1 MADETPPSDPSVG
14 IVMPKSLLEEMQTS
28 YMDYAMSV
36 IISRALP
43 DARDGL
49 KPVQRRILYAMQQ
62 IGATAGSRYKK
73 CAAFVGE
80 VLKDYHPHSDVA
92 VYDALVRMAQPFS
105 LRYPL
110 IDGQGNFGSVDGDP
124 PAAMRYCISG
134 GSRIAT
140 PAGTVRIDSI
150 VPGPQPNS
158 ESDIDLEVLDRH
170 GRPVHASKVFH
181 SGSHPTLRIRTSE
194 GYELTGTC
202 NHPVLCP
209 VDVLGV
215 PMLMWKLLSE
225 VEVGDRVALAR
236 MPLDPGVGG
245 GSPEELQLALLAG
258 AFVSEG
264 WVGDGR
270 AGFNNIDADF
280 FDAVLKAYDSVVGGP
295 RYASVRVIASGS
307 ILYELDVQ
315 QMDVLLRSPLA
326 EFRGQRSADKRI
338 PEFVWRGSLAVK
350 RRFLQALFTGNGS
363 SSLLPRKT
371 IQVSYST
378 RSIGLA
384 RDVQSILLEF
394 GVVSRLCLYA
404 NGEVKVVITNRR
416 DARIFAG
423 RVGFIGQKQ
432 AKLERDLASVR
443 HASRALSRDYIPHV
457 AAYIRA
463 EAGGRWTDQ
472 DWLTRHN
479 LDRVERWER
488 DADRIL
494 TRIDSAEVRS
504 VIEPLVQAGYYY
516 ATIATVEDAGM
527 QPVYSLK
534 VDSEDH
540 AFLTNGFV
548 SHNTEARMSPIAAE
562 MVADIDKDTVDF
574 KENYTAEKQEPVWMP
589 ARIPNLLINGA
600 SGIAVGMTTNIP
612 PHNLRE
618 VADAVTY
625 MLENSDA
632 TSEDLLRFVQG
643 PDFPTGGMIMGR
655 AGIKQ
660 AYATGHGKIIVRARH
675 TFEEAANGRERIIV
689 DELPYTVNKANLVA
703 KIAELAQER
712 KLEGIADLRDES
724 DRQGMRIVIELK
736 REALPYTV
744 LNNLYKHTQ
753 LQQTFGVIMLA
764 IVDQRPV
771 VLGLKQVL
779 QIFIDHR
786 RQVILRRTRFE
797 LERAKERAHILEGL
811 KICLDHLDE
820 VIATIRG
827 AADPDTA
834 SQQLQS
840 RFGLTERQAKA
851 ILALTLSRLTR
862 LEREKVDQEYEE
874 VIRTIAYLESILA
887 SDQKVRMLIA
897 EEMADIS
904 KKYGDDR
911 RTEISDQDAT
921 DLTAEDL
928 IPKEEVVVT
937 LTHRGYAKRQ
947 PSRTFRAQQRGGVG
961 LRGARPTA
969 GADAPSGTREED
981 YTEHLLST
989 HTHASMLFFTQRGR
1003 VFQLRVHEIPERDR
1017 TAKGQPINNLIE
1029 VERKERVTA
1038 VFVRPESDDPGA
1050 RYMLMVTRKGAIKKT
1065 PMREYANV
1073 RRNGLIAM
1081 NLQEGDQLLWVSPT
1095 SGDDEILLASQQG
1108 KAVRFHEKEVRSMGR
1123 DTQGVIGM
1131 KLTGGDLIAGM
1142 AVAQPGA
1149 DLLVVTERGYG
1160 KRTPI
1165 AEYPVHHRGG
1175 QGVFTLKV
1183 TPRVGKLSTLR
1194 VTLDPE
1200 EEILVITANG
1210 MVLRTTVGSISQ
1222 IGRQTQ
1228 GVIVMRVAGDDQVVG
1243 LAPVGLAHE

>member
-62 IGATAGSRYKK
+62 VGATAGSRYKK

-124 PAAMRYCISG
+124 PAAMRY
-134 GSRIAT
+134 
-140 PAGTVRIDSI
+140 
-150 VPGPQPNS
+150 
-158 ESDIDLEVLDRH
+158 
-170 GRPVHASKVFH
+170 
-181 SGSHPTLRIRTSE
+181 
-194 GYELTGTC
+194 
-202 NHPVLCP
+202 
-209 VDVLGV
+209 
-215 PMLMWKLLSE
+215 
-225 VEVGDRVALAR
+225 
-236 MPLDPGVGG
+236 
-245 GSPEELQLALLAG
+245 
-258 AFVSEG
+258 
-264 WVGDGR
+264 
-270 AGFNNIDADF
+270 
-280 FDAVLKAYDSVVGGP
+280 
-295 RYASVRVIASGS
+295 
-307 ILYELDVQ
+307 
-315 QMDVLLRSPLA
+315 
-326 EFRGQRSADKRI
+326 
-338 PEFVWRGSLAVK
+338 
-350 RRFLQALFTGNGS
+350 
-363 SSLLPRKT
+363 
-371 IQVSYST
+371 
-378 RSIGLA
+378 
-384 RDVQSILLEF
+384 
-394 GVVSRLCLYA
+394 
-404 NGEVKVVITNRR
+404 
-416 DARIFAG
+416 
-423 RVGFIGQKQ
+423 
-432 AKLERDLASVR
+432 
-443 HASRALSRDYIPHV
+443 
-457 AAYIRA
+457 
-463 EAGGRWTDQ
+463 
-472 DWLTRHN
+472 
-479 LDRVERWER
+479 
-488 DADRIL
+488 
-494 TRIDSAEVRS
+494 
-504 VIEPLVQAGYYY
+504 
-516 ATIATVEDAGM
+516 
-527 QPVYSLK
+527 
-534 VDSEDH
+534 
-540 AFLTNGFV
+540 
-548 SHNTEARMSPIAAE
+548 TEARMAPIAAE

-574 KENYTAEKQEPVWMP
+574 IDNYTAEKQEPVVLP

-618 VADAVTY
+618 ITAAVTY
-625 MLENSDA
+625 LLENPEA
-632 TSEDLLRFVQG
+632 TGEDLMRLVQG

-655 AGIKQ
+655 GGIKQ

-675 TFEEAANGRERIIV
+675 TIEEAANGRERIII
-689 DELPYTVNKANLVA
+689 DELPYAVNKANLVA
-703 KIAELAQER
+703 KIA
-712 KLEGIADLRDES
+712 DLRDES
-724 DRQGMRIVIELK
+724 GRQGMRIVIELK
-736 REALPYTV
+736 REARPYTV
-744 LNNLYKHTQ
+744 LNNLYKHTA
-753 LQQTFGVIMLA
+753 LQQTFGAIMLA

-771 VLGLKQVL
+771 VLSLKQAL
-779 QIFIDHR
+779 QLFIDHR
-786 RQVILRRTRFE
+786 REVILRRTRFD
-797 LERAKERAHILEGL
+797 LERARERAHILEGL

-820 VIATIRG
+820 VIATIRA
-827 AADPDTA
+827 AADADTA
-834 SQQLQS
+834 GRQLQE

-851 ILALTLSRLTR
+851 ILALTLARLTR

-897 EEMADIS
+897 QEMADLS

-911 RTEISDQDAT
+911 RTEITDQDAAE
-921 DLTAEDL
+921 LTAEDL
-928 IPKEEVVVT
+928 IPKEEVIVT

-947 PSRTFRAQQRGGVG
+947 VSRTFRAQVRGGIG
-961 LRGARPTA
+961 TRGARPTA

-1029 VERKERVTA
+1029 VERNERVTA

-1050 RYMLMVTRKGAIKKT
+1050 RYMLMVTRNGAIKKT

-1095 SGDDEILLASQQG
+1095 SGDDEIVLASQQG

-1131 KLTGGDLIAGM
+1131 KLTSGDLIAGM
-1142 AVAQPGA
+1142 AVVQPDA
-1149 DLLVVTERGYG
+1149 ELLVVTERGFG

-1183 TPRVGKLSTLR
+1183 TPRVGKLSALR
-1194 VTLDPE
+1194 VTQDPD
-1200 EEILVITANG
+1200 EEILVITAN
-1210 MVLRTTVGSISQ
+1210 
-1222 IGRQTQ
+1222 
-1228 GVIVMRVAGDDQVVG
+1228 
-1243 LAPVGLAHE
+1243 